1 MSQTHSIIDILSE
14 NFGDEWV
21 TYKRGSHIKVRAL
34 ILAIFIELMS
44 QKKLIKP
51 LYSSYS
57 EFYEIY
63 KNDELMKQAIEK
75 GDNYDCFN
83 SKIKITD
90 SIEKISNDYI
100 KEIFLDKNLNLSLQD
115 LVYVNNIIAQLIK
128 LVKSDNDNILKYKIQ
143 QDNEEISESESED
156 ESNDESESE
165 IDTND
170 STYNVT
176 MYKMFRIANY
186 TNICKNF
193 ITSENNF
200 GLISMISTK
209 LTDGYDS
216 EFKTGGCPTVP
227 TQIREHIVKNILN
240 HVTKSRSIYKKNNL
254 KNYKK
259 KYRDFTYSPP
269 KKRRKSNK
277 SNSDSSE
284 KLYWIYSDGTVEQY
298 NNLSNKKNISNKQN
312 VPLRESQSESGSLF
326 SYVLSQDNSGEK
338 ITSDSKMVLDSKDI
352 ISGSNSKVVIQ
363 DEEQFDI
370 ESRQRDSFELNFGDS
385 QEMNL
390 EMPSELTSQINSQIS
405 NQSNSNSRSNFDI
418 FKLALELH
426 CSKNMS
432 SNDFSNIFEK

>member
-34 ILAIFIELMS
+34 ILAIFIELIS

-75 GDNYDCFN
+75 GDNYDCFI

-100 KEIFLDKNLNLSLQD
+100 KEIFIDKNLNLSLQD
-115 LVYVNNIIAQLIK
+115 LAHVNNIIAQLIK

-143 QDNEEISESESED
+143 QDNEEISDSD
-156 ESNDESESE
+156 DESESD

-186 TNICKNF
+186 VNICKNF
-193 ITSENNF
+193 ITPENNF
-200 GLISMISTK
+200 GLIFMISTK

-240 HVTKSRSIYKKNNL
+240 HVTKLRSIYKKNNL

-284 KLYWIYSDGTVEQY
+284 KLFWIYSDGTVEQY

-338 ITSDSKMVLDSKDI
+338 ITSDSKMVLDSKDM

-405 NQSNSNSRSNFDI
+405 NQSNSNSNSRSNFDI

-426 CSKNMS
+426 CYKNVS
-432 SNDFSNIFEK
+432 SNDFPNIFEK